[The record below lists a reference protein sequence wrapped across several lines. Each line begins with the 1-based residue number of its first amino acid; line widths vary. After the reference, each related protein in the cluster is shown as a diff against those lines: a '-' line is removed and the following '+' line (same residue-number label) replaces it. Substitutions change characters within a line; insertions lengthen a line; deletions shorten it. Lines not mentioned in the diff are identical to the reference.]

1 MTSEEFEAATGALL
15 REVAPMT
22 LATCAGNVPWA
33 SDVYFASSGFDLV
46 FFSSLDSRHCR
57 NLAANPSCA
66 VTVHAPVATWRDI
79 RGVQIEGVAGLA
91 NTVGE
96 KARALAAY
104 VEKFP
109 FARDLMA
116 NPVGAVRT
124 AFRAHAHVFRPMR
137 IRYLD
142 NGRGIG
148 ARFSVAIVDGK
159 PVWPP
164 QREKAGADV
173 QWTHD

>member
-1 MTSEEFEAATGALL
+1 MTPEEFEAAAGALFK
-15 REVAPMT
+15 EVAPMT
-22 LATCAGNVPWA
+22 LATCADNVPWA
-33 SDVYFASSGFDLV
+33 SDVYFAASGFDLV

-57 NLAANPSCA
+57 NLAANPACA

-79 RGVQIEGVAGLA
+79 RGLQMEGMAGLA
-91 NTVGE
+91 ETVGD
-96 KARALAAY
+96 KARALATY
-104 VEKFP
+104 LEKFP

-124 AFRAHAHVFRPMR
+124 AFRAHAHVFRPTR

-142 NGRGIG
+142 NRLGIG
-148 ARFSVAIVDGK
+148 ARFSIAVADGK

-164 QREKAGADV
+164 QREKTGIDAN
-173 QWTHD
+173 

>member
-1 MTSEEFEAATGALL
+1 MTSEEFEAAMAALF

-46 FFSSLDSRHCR
+46 FFSSLESRHCR
-57 NLAANPSCA
+57 NLVANPVCA
-66 VTVHAPVATWRDI
+66 ASVHAPVATWRDI
-79 RGVQIEGVAGLA
+79 RGMQMEGVAGLA
-91 NTVGE
+91 HTIGE
-96 KARALAAY
+96 KASALAAY

-116 NPVGAVRT
+116 NPVGAVRS
-124 AFRAHAHVFRPMR
+124 AFRAHAHIFRPTR

-142 NGRGIG
+142 NRHGIG
-148 ARFSVAIVDGK
+148 MRFSVGIVGGK
-159 PVWPP
+159 PMWPP
-164 QREKAGADV
+164 RRE
-173 QWTHD
+173 